1 MKYKFL
7 DKQPNTKTF
16 DPDDVFVFQE
26 DFKTPLKRIVLPMPT
41 LEETYQKGELTE
53 FNVTFNVF

>member
-41 LEETYQKGELTE
+41 LEETYQKGKIHCT
-53 FNVTFNVF
+53 NVF

>member
-16 DPDDVFVFQE
+16 DAEDVFIFQE

-41 LEETYQKGELTE
+41 LEETYQKGELTWC
-53 FNVTFNVF
+53 NT

>member
-16 DPDDVFVFQE
+16 DPDDVFMFQE

-41 LEETYQKGELTE
+41 LEETYQKGNQIECFSC
-53 FNVTFNVF
+53 FNLF

>member
-16 DPDDVFVFQE
+16 DPDDVFIFQE

-41 LEETYQKGELTE
+41 LEETYQKGILLLLLRLSS
-53 FNVTFNVF
+53 